1 MKKVPIKDGMNESHL
16 RSVKLVVALSQ
27 KSRQNV
33 YIHNL
38 ELLKNNKFQTTDHS
52 EKRIWR
58 HRKFYLT
65 KITFILQNVT
75 FGRENAF

>member
-33 YIHNL
+33 YVHNL
-38 ELLKNNKFQTTDHS
+38 ELLK
-52 EKRIWR
+52 
-58 HRKFYLT
+58 
-65 KITFILQNVT
+65 ITNSKLAIILKKEYDVIESFILPKLNL
-75 FGRENAF
+75 F

>member
-1 MKKVPIKDGMNESHL
+1 MKKVPIKDEMNEGYL

-52 EKRIWR
+52 EKRI
-58 HRKFYLT
+58 
-65 KITFILQNVT
+65 
-75 FGRENAF
+75 